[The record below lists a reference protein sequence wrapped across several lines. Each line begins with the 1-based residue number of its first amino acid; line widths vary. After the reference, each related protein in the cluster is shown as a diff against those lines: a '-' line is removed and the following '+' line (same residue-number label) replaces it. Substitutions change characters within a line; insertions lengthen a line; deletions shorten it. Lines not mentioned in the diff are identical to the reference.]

1 MRVYAALGMLGYG
14 FPEASLKAA
23 IERRPDVIAVDA
35 GSTDPGP
42 YYLGSGRSFTSRT
55 MVKRDVGL
63 LLQAAR
69 SLRVPLLVG
78 SAGGAGAAPHLAWT
92 LDIVREAA
100 SELDLSFR
108 MAVIS
113 SDVSPDLVID
123 AIRRNRIMDFE
134 VGRELTEYDVR
145 RSANLV
151 AQMGLEPLMKALG
164 EGADVVIAGR
174 AFDAALAATAP
185 VMAGID
191 RGLALHMGKIV
202 ECGSFVALPRTSDGV
217 IAEISSD
224 YFTVEPADPG
234 KVCTVELVAAHTL
247 YEKSNPYRL
256 LLPGG
261 AIDLAL
267 AEFARVDDRTVKVS
281 GSRYVPADRY
291 MVKLEGSAFVG
302 YRAVCLAAA
311 RDPFMI
317 REIDAVTARVR
328 RKIED
333 NLAHVAEADA
343 YSLRF
348 RVYGRNGVMGELEP
362 NPNFVPQEITI
373 VVEAIANSQDLADTV
388 CALGRSALLHQG
400 YEGRIATSGNV
411 AFPYSPADF
420 AAPPAY
426 EFSVYHLME
435 CDDPLE
441 LFPIRW
447 ESVGT

>member
-14 FPEASLKAA
+14 FPEASLEAA

-69 SLRVPLLVG
+69 KLQVPLLVG

-100 SELDLSFR
+100 IELGLTFR
-108 MAVIS
+108 MAVIPA
-113 SDVSPDLVID
+113 DVDAELVID
-123 AIRRNRIMDFE
+123 AIRRHRIVDFE
-134 VGRELTEYDVR
+134 ANRELTESDVR
-145 RSANLV
+145 RSTNLV
-151 AQMGLEPLMKALG
+151 AQMGLEPLMKALND
-164 EGADVVIAGR
+164 GADVVIAGR

-185 VMAGID
+185 IMAGID

-217 IAEISSD
+217 IAEISAD
-224 YFTVEPADPG
+224 HFTIEPADPG
-234 KVCTVELVAAHTL
+234 KVCTVEVVAAHTL

-261 AIDLAL
+261 AIDLSA
-267 AEFARVDDRTVKVS
+267 AEFTRVDGRTVKVS
-281 GSRYVPADRY
+281 GSRFDPADRY
-291 MVKLEGSAFVG
+291 MVKLEGAAFVG
-302 YRAVCLAAA
+302 YRAVCFAAA

-317 REIDAVTARVR
+317 AEIETVTGRVR
-328 RKIED
+328 SKVAD
-333 NLAHVAEADA
+333 NLARVAGGDD
-343 YSLRF
+343 YTLKF
-348 RVYGRNGVMGELEP
+348 RVYGRNGVMGQLEP
-362 NPNFVPQEITI
+362 HPDFLPQEVAII
-373 VVEAIANSQDLADTV
+373 IEAIAKSQDLADTV
-388 CALGRSALLHQG
+388 CALGRSAILHQG

-435 CDDPLE
+435 CDDPHE
-441 LFPIRW
+441 LFPITW
-447 ESVGT
+447 ESVRS